1 MSIFVSSFLILT
13 IEKNWWGGYLT
24 SDKNSHVAQ
33 NFNEWLNNGKKMKV
47 PNPSYLF
54 ENTVRLIV
62 IGSSITFFLLMS
74 FVEIIQAIITIFAIL
89 FNRLTHFFSAI
100 FSSSIGSRTRY
111 SNHSTPQ
118 GSIYKSTNQLS
129 YESTIIISN
138 IQMLCLMI
146 TIIIF
151 ATSLGF
157 IQGTMDPE
165 SATNSWSTLSL
176 FSEELDF
183 SEKVGIVVGAL
194 SAVILEVIREM
205 EVRHRAPYKES
216 TGTFA
221 DSDNLNFDTDS
232 EGDFSGGDFVVRR
245 RSSGG
250 GFVLL
255 GMDDEESD
263 SLVRF

>member
-1 MSIFVSSFLILT
+1 
-13 IEKNWWGGYLT
+13 
-24 SDKNSHVAQ
+24 
-33 NFNEWLNNGKKMKV
+33 
-47 PNPSYLF
+47 
-54 ENTVRLIV
+54 
-62 IGSSITFFLLMS
+62 
-74 FVEIIQAIITIFAIL
+74 
-89 FNRLTHFFSAI
+89 
-100 FSSSIGSRTRY
+100 
-111 SNHSTPQ
+111 
-118 GSIYKSTNQLS
+118 
-129 YESTIIISN
+129 
-138 IQMLCLMI
+138 MLCLMI

-250 GFVLL
+250 GFALL